1 MSLLQR
7 SPFLSL
13 LHSELKGDLFKLLA
27 LATISGFANSGVVV
41 IINASTGS
49 SKDGHIS
56 IRLMLMFL
64 CLLGI
69 EIYTKVRMIVDAG
82 IALEGIIHGI
92 RLRVS
97 DKLRRAELEA
107 LEQLDSA
114 DIQYRLN
121 QGLTEIGSAALTV
134 FPMMSGLI
142 MLLFTAAYIAWLS
155 PLTLLA
161 LLVVNGAG
169 AAHYIHNQSYVMATR
184 EGALAA
190 ERRFYNILNQVLAGF
205 KEVKINRRRGEDL
218 FNGNM
223 VPLSDEVLAQKSQS
237 SSILAQN
244 AIAPQ
249 LSNYLLLGA
258 IVFILP
264 TFEGITDRTVAH
276 LTAAF
281 LFTIGPISNLVM
293 GFFQI
298 GQLDFATMSLRRLE
312 ESLVAQDP
320 DEGALNAVR
329 LKSIRDM
336 DRISLDQVGFRYED
350 ARGQVKF
357 QIGPIDLSVRRGE
370 ILFIVGGNGSG
381 KSTFLKV
388 FSGLYPTHSGTLT
401 LNGVP
406 IDRNNTGLYRGYFS
420 VVFTDFHL
428 FDSLYGLRDV
438 DPEKVEEL
446 LKEFGLE
453 DKTALLDGHFTNL
466 DLSTGQRKRLALI
479 VGLLENKQI
488 YILDEVAADQDPAF
502 RAYFYEVLLGRLRS
516 QGKTLIVVSHDDK
529 YFHVADRV
537 LRMDYGKL
545 IPYETGRQIGG

>member
-249 LSNYLLLGA
+249 RSNYLLLGA

-488 YILDEVAADQDPAF
+488 YILDEVPADQDPAF

-537 LRMDYGKL
+537 LRIDYGKL

>member
-1 MSLLQR
+1 MSLFQR

-13 LHSELKGDLFKLLA
+13 LHSELKGDLFKLFA
-27 LATISGFANSGVVV
+27 MATISGFANAGVVV
-41 IINASTGS
+41 IINASSGS
-49 SKDGHIS
+49 TKNGLIS

-69 EIYTKVRMIVDAG
+69 EIFTKMRMISDAG
-82 IALEGIIHGI
+82 VALEGIVHRI

-107 LEQLDSA
+107 LEQLNSA
-114 DIQYRLN
+114 DIQFRLN
-121 QGLTEIGSAALTV
+121 QGLTEIGSAAFTV
-134 FPMMSGLI
+134 FPMMSGVI
-142 MLLFTAAYIAWLS
+142 MLMFTALYIAWLS

-161 LLVVNGAG
+161 LLVVNAGG
-169 AAHYIHNQSYVMATR
+169 AAYYIHSQSFVMATR
-184 EGALAA
+184 EGALTA
-190 ERRFYNILNQVLAGF
+190 ERRFYSILNQVLSGF
-205 KEVKINRRRGEDL
+205 KEVKINRRRSEDL
-218 FNGNM
+218 FSGHL
-223 VPLSDEVLAQKSQS
+223 VVLSDEVLTQKTRGT
-237 SSILAQN
+237 SILAQN

-264 TFEGITDRTVAH
+264 TFESITDKTVAH

-281 LFTIGPISNLVM
+281 LFTIGPISSLVM
-293 GFFQI
+293 GIFQI
-298 GQLDFATMSLRRLE
+298 GQLDFATTSLRKLE
-312 ESLVAQDP
+312 DSLVPHDP

-329 LKSIRDM
+329 LKAVQTM
-336 DRISLDQVGFRYED
+336 DTICLEQVGFRYED
-350 ARGQVKF
+350 ARGNVKF
-357 QIGPIDLSVRRGE
+357 QIGPIDLAVKKGE

-388 FSGLYPTHSGTLT
+388 FCGLYPNHSGKIS
-401 LNGVP
+401 LNGVD
-406 IDRNNTGLYRGYFS
+406 IDRNNTALYRGFFS
-420 VVFTDFHL
+420 VIFTDFHL
-428 FDSLYGLRDV
+428 FDSLYGLNNV
-438 DPEKVEEL
+438 DPVQVAEL
-446 LKEFGLE
+446 LREFGLE
-453 DKTALLDGHFTNL
+453 AKTALVDGHFTNI

-479 VGLLENKQI
+479 VGMLENKQL

-537 LRMDYGKL
+537 MRMDYGKL
-545 IPYETGRQIGG
+545 IPYETGKQFSE